1 MTARRASGSRRW
13 RGRSLVAAGL
23 VGFVLVAAVVIWR
36 RGYGLAEGGELRGL
50 DRQRMQLEAQKA
62 DLERQVRDEAG
73 RAQLGPVAEGRLD
86 MHLPADS
93 EVILLPAQHPTHHAP
108 IDRAAP

>member
-1 MTARRASGSRRW
+1 MTPRRTVTTRHW